1 MTAHGRQEYAEALRP
16 RYALATRQERSRLLD
31 EFCRTTQ
38 CHRKAAIR
46 CLRRAGRGIRVRPGR
61 PARYGPALRP
71 VLERLW
77 GASDQLCGKLLRPV
91 LPTLLAALE
100 THHGVVLS
108 PVTRAAL
115 LAASPATLDR
125 LLQPVRRRRGR
136 QPRRAASAVTALK
149 SQIPIRTWGDWA
161 DVTPGALQGDLV
173 LHCGESTA
181 GFYLATLVAV
191 DVASSWISLRIVW
204 GLSEMRVGGA
214 LQRIRQALP
223 FALRD
228 WHTDNGSEFINTTV
242 LAWCRRTGIRF
253 TRGRPYKKN
262 DQAWVE
268 QRNWLAVRRLIGHD
282 RYASRTA
289 FAVFERLYRLLV
301 LQLNFFRPVRKL
313 IRKQRI
319 GSRVVKHYDAPQTP
333 YQRLLA
339 SGVLPL
345 AQRAAL
351 AGQLQ
356 ALDPVALAH
365 DIQST
370 LDTLWKLADTR
381 RTARQETAHG

>member
-16 RYALATRQERSRLLD
+16 RYALATKYERGRLLD
-31 EFCRTTQ
+31 EFCRTTH

-46 CLRRAGRGIRVRPGR
+46 CLRRSARAARGRVGR
-61 PARYGPALRP
+61 PVRYGPTLLP

-77 GASDQLCGKLLRPV
+77 LASDQLSGKLLRPL
-91 LPTLLAALE
+91 LPTLIAALE
-100 THHGVVLS
+100 THHGVAL
-108 PVTRAAL
+108 PPATRGAV

-125 LLQPVRRRRGR
+125 LLRPVRRQRGR
-136 QPRRAASAVTALK
+136 QPRRAASAATALK
-149 SQIPIRTWGDWA
+149 RQIPIRTWGDWA
-161 DVTPGALQGDLV
+161 GVAPGALQGDLV
-173 LHCGESTA
+173 LHCGESTE

-204 GLSEMRVGGA
+204 GISEMRVGGA

-228 WHTDNGSEFINTTV
+228 WHTDNGSEFINAAA
-242 LAWCRRTGIRF
+242 LAWCRRAGIQF

-282 RYASRTA
+282 RYASRAA
-289 FAVFERLYRLLV
+289 FALFERLYRLLA

-313 IRKQRI
+313 IRKQRR

-339 SGVLPL
+339 SGALAL
-345 AQRAAL
+345 AQREAL
-351 AGQLQ
+351 AAQLQ
-356 ALDPVALAH
+356 TLDPIALALD
-365 DIQST
+365 IQHT
-370 LDTLWKLADTR
+370 LDILWKLADTR